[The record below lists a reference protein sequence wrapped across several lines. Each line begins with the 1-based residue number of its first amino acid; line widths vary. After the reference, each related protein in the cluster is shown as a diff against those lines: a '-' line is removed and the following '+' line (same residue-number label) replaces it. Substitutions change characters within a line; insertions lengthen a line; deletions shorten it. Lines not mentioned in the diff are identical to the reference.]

1 MTRYIVFFI
10 EDSQI
15 VERSEEE
22 VKLDSEYS
30 SFASEDWTALNDS
43 NRYSLSPIHVRAEYQ
58 GEWYDAVVLQVLLD
72 PETDSDPTVYMLRQ
86 MVAEKKKR
94 LESLLKTIARVN
106 IGRRNNFPPLN
117 MVNTSDSETDIGRV
131 AQKEQR
137 QPLTSRG
144 SRPRLPQISEFVPTT
159 TPPQR
164 QDLRAA
170 VREAQKNV
178 CLEESTPRSSATAS
192 ANQISTV
199 PKTPELPVAHNTAPL
214 VDQQHSAVDLSH
226 QPSDLEETI
235 ISPALIRG
243 IQKQLADAGIN
254 PESLTAVAHLAM
266 LDTRQQRAVE
276 SRIRRFEDSITTAI
290 EGLVAQVASLERR
303 INQQQV
309 PAAAGGPRQNWK
321 TIDSW
326 PLYIR
331 FITSPSFRNELAPS
345 LRGCRCASVHDTC
358 LRMLSKCLSDAMQQ
372 VVNWSGRNMAERC
385 KSELPSI
392 EVTDSALAFKNAMDV
407 FQDAIVLIYPDEK
420 SRPSE
425 QAVEKEMARILKHA
439 AERCAARR
447 KRLSLPV
454 SAAAAEFSHQARRP
468 RLLSSSSDE

>member
-86 MVAEKKKR
+86 
-94 LESLLKTIARVN
+94 
-106 IGRRNNFPPLN
+106 
-117 MVNTSDSETDIGRV
+117 
-131 AQKEQR
+131 
-137 QPLTSRG
+137 
-144 SRPRLPQISEFVPTT
+144 
-159 TPPQR
+159 
-164 QDLRAA
+164 
-170 VREAQKNV
+170 NV